1 MKRRDLLKLG
11 ATLSLAACTTA
22 PARARAR
29 VVVIGGGYGGAT
41 AAKSIA
47 LADPRIE
54 VTLVERA
61 NAFVSCPL
69 SNLVIGGTRRIEEV
83 TRAYSGLARH
93 GVHWVKDDA
102 RRLDAARRTV
112 TLARGATLSFDRAV
126 VAPGIDFLL
135 DEIDGYRREDVRV
148 LHAWKAG
155 PQTVALRR
163 EIEAL
168 PDGGIYLLSIPMLP
182 YRCPPA
188 PYERA
193 CQVASY
199 FKRAKPRAKV
209 LVLDANQEVTS
220 EAAHFQRAWAELYR
234 GIVEYR
240 PNTEV
245 VGVRPGAVRTDFETV
260 KADVLNV
267 VPPQRAGDVADRA
280 GLVTVNRRWCGVDWR
295 TMESPVARGVHVL
308 GDATFP
314 ASAMPKSGHMAY
326 SQAKACAAAIVAL
339 LNDRAPEADPVME
352 STCYSFVSDTEAVHL
367 ASVHRYDAAR
377 KTMLPVPGAGS
388 HSAAPSEREAAQA
401 WAWAHHI
408 WSDMLD

>member
-11 ATLSLAACTTA
+11 ATLPLAACTTTRG
-22 PARARAR
+22 RARPR

-41 AAKSIA
+41 AAKRIA
-47 LADPRIE
+47 LADPRID

-61 NAFVSCPL
+61 DVFVSCPL
-69 SNLVIGGTRRIEEV
+69 SNLVIGGSRRIEDV
-83 TRAYSGLARH
+83 TRSYDGLARH
-93 GVHWVKDDA
+93 GVRRLRDDA
-102 RRLDAARRTV
+102 TSLDTVRRTV
-112 TLARGATLSFDRAV
+112 TLAGGATLPFDRAV
-126 VAPGIDFLL
+126 VSPGIDFLF
-135 DEIDGYRREDVRV
+135 DEVEGYRAAGARV

-163 EIEAL
+163 EIEAM
-168 PDGGIYLLSIPMLP
+168 PDGGVFLLSIPMLP

-220 EAAHFQRAWAELYR
+220 EATHFQHAWAQLYP
-234 GIVEYR
+234 GMVEYR
-240 PNTEV
+240 PNSAV
-245 VGVRPGAVRTDFETV
+245 VGVGPGAVRTDFETV

-267 VPPQRAGDVADRA
+267 VPPQRAGDIADRA
-280 GLVTVNRRWCGVDWR
+280 GLVTINRRWCGVDWR
-295 TMESPVARGVHVL
+295 TMESAAAPGVHVL

-326 SQAKACAAAIVAL
+326 SQAKVCAAAIVAL
-339 LNDRAPEADPVME
+339 LNERSPEADPVME

-367 ASVHRYDAAR
+367 ASLHRYDSAR
-377 KTMLPVPGAGS
+377 KTMLPVAGAGS
-388 HSAAPSEREAAQA
+388 HSAARSRREAAQA
-401 WAWAHHI
+401 WAWARHI
-408 WSDMLD
+408 WSEMLD